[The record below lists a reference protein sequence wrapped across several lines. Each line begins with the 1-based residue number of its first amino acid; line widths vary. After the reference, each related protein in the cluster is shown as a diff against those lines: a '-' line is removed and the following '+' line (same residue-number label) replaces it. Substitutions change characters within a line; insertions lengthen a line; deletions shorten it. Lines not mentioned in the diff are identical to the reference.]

1 MGVQALI
8 SHGETAG
15 TNAVKLTKHDVCH
28 LCMFSSIY
36 VNASNMYLVAFD
48 IRRSF

>member
-8 SHGETAG
+8 SRGETAG
-15 TNAVKLTKHDVCH
+15 TNAVNEAMMLSPLH
-28 LCMFSSIY
+28 MFSSIY